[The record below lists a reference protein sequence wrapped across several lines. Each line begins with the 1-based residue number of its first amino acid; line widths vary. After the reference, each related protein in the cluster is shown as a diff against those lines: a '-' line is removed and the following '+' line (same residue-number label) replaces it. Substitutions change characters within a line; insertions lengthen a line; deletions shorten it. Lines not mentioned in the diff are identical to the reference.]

1 MTKTVR
7 RDVFCGVDLGQKQD
21 HSTIVVIER
30 EVQTWYSRNPVTFN
44 NDRHDEVMLVVTM
57 AERIAL
63 GTPYLEVSRRVAAVA
78 RECGSRGGRSLLAV
92 DTTGVGA
99 AVLEM
104 LRQESLGKTYLL
116 PVLITDG
123 DREQCVN
130 GQWRVP
136 KKDLVAVVTGRLERR
151 ELGVAAGVR
160 ASELVEE
167 MRGFGVKVKGGGGE
181 RYEGK
186 RDDLVIGLCLA
197 VWAAGLADYGERAEV
212 RLC

>member
-1 MTKTVR
+1 MTTTVR
-7 RDVFCGVDLGQKQD
+7 RDMFCGVDLGQKQD
-21 HSTIVVIER
+21 HSTVVVIER
-30 EVQTWYSRNPVTFN
+30 EIQTWYERNAVTFN
-44 NDRHDEVMLVVTM
+44 NDRHDDVMLAVTM
-57 AERIAL
+57 AERIPL
-63 GTPYLEVSRRVAAVA
+63 GTPYVDVARRVAAVA

-104 LRQESLGKTYLL
+104 LRQESLGKTFLL
-116 PVLITDG
+116 PVVITDG

-136 KKDLVAVVTGRLERR
+136 KKDLVAVVTGHLERR

-197 VWAAGLADYGERAEV
+197 VWAAGRAEYGERSTG
-212 RLC
+212 RLF